1 MTSTAYDLLLQEEY
15 PSWLFSVNQG
25 ATTVWERWNSY
36 TVKDGF
42 GDVNMN
48 SFNHYAYGAVAEW
61 MGAVAGGISHAAPG
75 GRELLFAAIP
85 DPRMG
90 YVKASLETP
99 YGKASSF
106 WKYEEEHLCWQITAP
121 ANTSVKVLL
130 PVSDPAGVKQNGA
143 PLSGYERKNGSYT
156 FEF

>member
-1 MTSTAYDLLLQEEY
+1 M
-15 PSWLFSVNQG
+15 NQG
-25 ATTVWERWNSY
+25 ATTIWERWNSY

-61 MGAVAGGISHAAPG
+61 MGATAGGISYAAPG

-90 YVKASLETP
+90 YVKTSLETP

-106 WKYEEEHLCWQITAP
+106 WKYEGERLCWQITAP
-121 ANTSVKVLL
+121 ANTSVKAVL
-130 PVSDPAGVKQNGA
+130 PVSDPAGVKWNGV
-143 PLSGYERKNGSYT
+143 PLPGCERKNGSLLLSLPCGSHT